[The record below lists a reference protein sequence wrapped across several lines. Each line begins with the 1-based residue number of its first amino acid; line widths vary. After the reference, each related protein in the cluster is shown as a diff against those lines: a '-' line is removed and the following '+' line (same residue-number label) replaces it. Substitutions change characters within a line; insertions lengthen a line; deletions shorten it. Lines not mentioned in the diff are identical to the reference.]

1 MRTLEQRWRVA
12 IGALKGAR
20 GVTDEQI
27 ADVLGKDRTSVSR
40 KINGSREWTLA
51 ELQRLKDVYGEDAEG
66 VVEDLLATLAN
77 RQYHRHQGSSVLADG
92 HVA

>member
-40 KINGSREWTLA
+40 KINGSREWTLT
-51 ELQRLKDVYGEDAEG
+51 ELQVLKDRYGEDALM
-66 VVEDLLATLAN
+66 VVDDLLATLAN
-77 RQYHRHQGSSVLADG
+77 RQYHRPDMVRDLLDG